1 MFPLN
6 KAAGIIIVLIIG
18 LFIQILFVFADTRD
32 TPSTA
37 VVEFSKAYFMLDESM
52 AERICNERQA
62 SDEIE
67 VIDQHVYLAEKQA
80 SERGFDINLVKY
92 KLYNIETEVITK
104 NDNKTQVRITG
115 KRRVS
120 INPLYSIVTKIFDL
134 AATHEIDE
142 VIDVINEDGKWKVCG
157 DLFALPT
164 T

>member
-1 MFPLN
+1 MVQLSRVT
-6 KAAGIIIVLIIG
+6 GIIIVLIIG
-18 LFIQILFVFADTRD
+18 LFIQILFAFADTRD

-37 VVEFSKAYFMLDESM
+37 VVEFSKAYFMLDKSM

-62 SDEIE
+62 SDEID
-67 VIDQHVYLAEKQA
+67 VIDQHIYLAEKQA

-92 KLYNIETEVITK
+92 KLDNIETEIITK
-104 NDNKTQVRITG
+104 NDNRTQVRITG

-120 INPLYSIVTKIFDL
+120 INPVYSIVAKIFDL

-142 VIDVINEDGKWKVCG
+142 VINVIKEDGKWKVCG

-164 T
+164 N

>member
-1 MFPLN
+1 MVHLSRVT
-6 KAAGIIIVLIIG
+6 GIIIVLIIG
-18 LFIQILFVFADTRD
+18 LFIQILFAFADTRD

-37 VVEFSKAYFMLDESM
+37 VVEFSKAYFMLDKSM

-62 SDEIE
+62 SDEID
-67 VIDQHVYLAEKQA
+67 VIDQHIYLAEKQA

-92 KLYNIETEVITK
+92 KLDNIETEIITK
-104 NDNKTQVRITG
+104 NDNRTQVRITG

-120 INPLYSIVTKIFDL
+120 INPVYSIVAKIFDL

-142 VIDVINEDGKWKVCG
+142 VINVIKEDGKWKVCG

-164 T
+164 N

>member
-1 MFPLN
+1 MVQLN
-6 KAAGIIIVLIIG
+6 RITGIIIVLILG
-18 LFIQILFVFADTRD
+18 LFIQILFAFADTRD

-37 VVEFSKAYFMLDESM
+37 VVEFSKAYFMLDKSM

-62 SDEIE
+62 SDEID
-67 VIDQHVYLAEKQA
+67 VIDQHIYLAEKQA

-92 KLYNIETEVITK
+92 KLDNIETEIITK
-104 NDNKTQVRITG
+104 NDNRTQVRITG

-120 INPLYSIVTKIFDL
+120 INPVYSIVAKIFDL

-142 VIDVINEDGKWKVCG
+142 VINVIKEDGKWKVCG

-164 T
+164 N

>member
-1 MFPLN
+1 MVQLN
-6 KAAGIIIVLIIG
+6 RVAGIIIVLIIG
-18 LFIQILFVFADTRD
+18 LFIQILFAFADTRD

-37 VVEFSKAYFMLDESM
+37 VVEFSKAYFMLDKSM

-62 SDEIE
+62 SDEID
-67 VIDQHVYLAEKQA
+67 VIDHHIYLAEKQA

-92 KLYNIETEVITK
+92 KLYNIETEIITN
-104 NDNKTQVRITG
+104 NDNNAQVRITG

-120 INPLYSIVTKIFDL
+120 INPAYSVVSKIFDL

-142 VIDVINEDGKWKVCG
+142 VINVIKEDGKWKVCG

-164 T
+164 N